1 MRLSKY
7 IFYWILKCFR
17 INKKDLILRVFQENS
32 NFLRFYVILR
42 IFPKKIVSEKNVQ
55 FLGQADFPTVA

>member
-1 MRLSKY
+1 M
-7 IFYWILKCFR
+7 
-17 INKKDLILRVFQENS
+17 NKKDLILRVFQENS